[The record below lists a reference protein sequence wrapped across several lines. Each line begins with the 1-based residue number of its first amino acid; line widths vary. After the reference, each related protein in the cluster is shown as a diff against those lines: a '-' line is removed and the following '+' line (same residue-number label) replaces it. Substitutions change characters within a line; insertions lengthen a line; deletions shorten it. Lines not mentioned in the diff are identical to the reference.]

1 MKKLA
6 ISNIAWEKY
15 NDEKILNLLHDHNV
29 SGIEL
34 APTKV
39 WPEWKGINSKTI
51 RQTKQFF
58 DNHAFKV
65 PAMQAILFGKPELQ
79 LFDVSSHEA
88 FFEHFKILAEISA
101 GLDCSVLVFGAPKN
115 RRRFQ
120 LSVEEANDIAVDFFA
135 KVGEIFSQND
145 VKLAIENNPVEYMCD
160 YLTNV
165 FDVENLV
172 KKVDSKNVKVHFDS
186 AGVHMCR
193 GNLSKTIEQVNEFVH
208 YHISE
213 PMLEP
218 IYENKVNHLLGLQEL
233 NRIDY
238 KHWVSIEMKQTDSE
252 YEDIERSL
260 QFLNGVFD
268 DII

>member
-1 MKKLA
+1 
-6 ISNIAWEKY
+6 
-15 NDEKILNLLHDHNV
+15 
-29 SGIEL
+29 
-34 APTKV
+34 
-39 WPEWKGINSKTI
+39 
-51 RQTKQFF
+51 
-58 DNHAFKV
+58 
-65 PAMQAILFGKPELQ
+65 
-79 LFDVSSHEA
+79 
-88 FFEHFKILAEISA
+88 
-101 GLDCSVLVFGAPKN
+101 
-115 RRRFQ
+115 
-120 LSVEEANDIAVDFFA
+120 
-135 KVGEIFSQND
+135 
-145 VKLAIENNPVEYMCD
+145 
-160 YLTNV
+160 
-165 FDVENLV
+165 
-172 KKVDSKNVKVHFDS
+172 
-186 AGVHMCR
+186 MCR